1 MEDAKRGVIFAR
13 LAKVIILA
21 AREGGHDPKMNFKL
35 RLAIEAEKKILD
47 KKAKPA
53 VGTYPA
59 LCQRVFFAR
68 ILRES
73 CANRISMIEYGC
85 NSKTIISQYV

>member
-1 MEDAKRGVIFAR
+1 
-13 LAKVIILA
+13 
-21 AREGGHDPKMNFKL
+21 MNFKL

-73 CANRISMIEYGC
+73 HFYDRIR
-85 NSKTIISQYV
+85 V